1 MGRGADLQRLD
12 AFVQGAGGVIGPELL
27 NQYMNIGDY
36 LSRRATALG
45 LVTDG
50 LIKSEE
56 QIEAEQ
62 QQQQMMAA
70 AQTFGPEALKLA
82 AGRVDKEAAAAM
94 QQQPAES

>member
-1 MGRGADLQRLD
+1 MRLD
-12 AFVQGAGGVIGPELL
+12 SFITGALQQVGPEML

-56 QIEAEQ
+56 QIAEERQQAMQAQMLQQFGPDVMKMAGEASQ
-62 QQQQMMAA
+62 QQ
-70 AQTFGPEALKLA
+70 AQE
-82 AGRVDKEAAAAM
+82 
-94 QQQPAES
+94 Q